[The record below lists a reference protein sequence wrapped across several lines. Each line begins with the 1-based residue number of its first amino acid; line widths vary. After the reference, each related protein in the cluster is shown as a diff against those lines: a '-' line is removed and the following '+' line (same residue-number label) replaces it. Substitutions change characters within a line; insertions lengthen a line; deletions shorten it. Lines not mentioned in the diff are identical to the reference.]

1 MTLPSK
7 ILFFRRRDGD
17 PVVAS
22 VQSQLEAFPRFRKE
36 WNSPASTIHA
46 AVPGFSIPP
55 LVVK

>member
-1 MTLPSK
+1 
-7 ILFFRRRDGD
+7 
-17 PVVAS
+17 

>member
-1 MTLPSK
+1 MTPPSK
-7 ILFFRRRDGD
+7 ILFFSKRDGD
-17 PVVAS
+17 PVAAS
-22 VQSQLEAFPRFRKE
+22 GQSQLEDFPRFRKE